1 MTYELYMVFFYSRGD
16 SRRKDYNIGYTKNI
30 LGITA
35 LPTVFFR
42 IGKADYLHSGT
53 QPISN

>member
-1 MTYELYMVFFYSRGD
+1 MTYELYMVFYNRGD
-16 SRRKDYNIGYTKNI
+16 SRRKEYNIGYTKDI

-42 IGKADYLHSGT
+42 RGETDYLHGGT

>member
-1 MTYELYMVFFYSRGD
+1 MTYELYMVFYSRGD
-16 SRRKDYNIGYTKNI
+16 SRRKEYNIGYTKDI

-35 LPTVFFR
+35 FPTVFFR
-42 IGKADYLHSGT
+42 TGETDYLHGGT